1 MPKIRNISPVTSKLV
16 IDMKALLE
24 EFLLIKEAD
33 GLAPRTLKDYRYHI
47 EKFIEFLGL
56 NYPTYQQIRIALLK
70 YLSASSSFSVN
81 SF

>member
-1 MPKIRNISPVTSKLV
+1 MSKIRNISSITAKTV

-24 EFLLIKEAD
+24 EVLLVKEAD
-33 GLAPRTLKDYRYHI
+33 SLSPRTLKDHRYHI

-70 YLSASSSFSVN
+70 YLNASSSFSVN